1 MTVLTKTPRLGL
13 LGVLLLTLGVHSMAA
28 AADKPVINASSAAVT
43 LDVYSGRPN
52 PTWPLSETMTAELL
66 RRLGALNASSVDVAD
81 FDGLGYRAV
90 QAEFTGEPKG
100 TGVSASRGIVT
111 LDQAGQRFRY
121 ADPGR
126 QFELW
131 LVNTGA
137 DHLPSDLLQYVTKE
151 IASKAQ

>member
-1 MTVLTKTPRLGL
+1 
-13 LGVLLLTLGVHSMAA
+13 MAA
-28 AADKPVINASSAAVT
+28 AAEKPVLNVSSAAVT

-52 PTWPLSETMTAELL
+52 PIWSLSASMTAELV
-66 RRLGALNASSVDVAD
+66 RRLGALTTSSADVAD

-90 QAEFTGEPKG
+90 QAELVGDPKG
-100 TGVSASRGIVT
+100 TVVIASRGVVT
-111 LDQAGQRFRY
+111 LDQAGERFRY

>member
-1 MTVLTKTPRLGL
+1 
-13 LGVLLLTLGVHSMAA
+13 MAA
-28 AADKPVINASSAAVT
+28 AAEKPVLNVSSAAVT

-52 PTWPLSETMTAELL
+52 PTWPLSASMTAELV
-66 RRLGALNASSVDVAD
+66 RRLGALTTSSADVAD

-90 QAEFTGEPKG
+90 QAELIGGPKG
-100 TGVSASRGIVT
+100 TVVTASRGVVT
-111 LDQAGQRFRY
+111 LDQAGERFRY
-121 ADPGR
+121 TDPGR